1 MPNNITGLD
10 EVQAKLRQLGN
21 KRKAKNAANR
31 ASRKAMNI
39 VKKAARENA
48 KRLDDKDSPEKI
60 WKNIITKA
68 ARTRGTGVVVMRV
81 GVKGGASQY
90 ANTRVNRR
98 AGRAGRTYQTQGDK
112 KNPGGDTWY
121 WRFKEFGSATNS
133 ADPFLRPA
141 LNNNINA
148 VQAEF
153 TRAYSAEL
161 DKEIAKL

>member
-1 MPNNITGLD
+1 MANDITGLD

-21 KRKAKNAANR
+21 KRKAKNAATR

-68 ARTRGTGVVVMRV
+68 ARTRGTGFVVMRV

-121 WRFKEFGSATNS
+121 FRLVEYGSSTNS
-133 ADPFLRPA
+133 ASPFMRPA
-141 LNNNINA
+141 MNNNKDA